1 MNKERGF
8 VLPSFGMQLMIGA
21 AILAATNILTAIKVA
36 DYVQDKNDLQNLN
49 AKVAVIE
56 REKVIEVLDKKTLEA
71 HLAKQRKEFENRL
84 ERERV
89 INVTIERHEANPTVP
104 WCELDADELRQ
115 WNDENRGAVLFH
127 IPNPAGSL
135 DKLSTGTTSSEGGKD
150 RGPVAKQ
157 IPNP

>member
-1 MNKERGF
+1 MKQSGF
-8 VLPSFGMQLMIGA
+8 VLPSFGMQLMIVGGV
-21 AILAATNILTAIKVA
+21 ILATNLFTAIKVA

-56 REKVIEVLDKKTLEA
+56 REKVIEVLDKKTLEE

-89 INVTIERHEANPTVP
+89 INVTIERHEANPAKP
-104 WCELDADELRQ
+104 WCELDADELRL
-115 WNDENRGAVLFH
+115 WNDEN
-127 IPNPAGSL
+127 AGSL
-135 DKLSTGTTSSEGGKD
+135 LDDDKHISIERGKGVSGETTSSEGGKD